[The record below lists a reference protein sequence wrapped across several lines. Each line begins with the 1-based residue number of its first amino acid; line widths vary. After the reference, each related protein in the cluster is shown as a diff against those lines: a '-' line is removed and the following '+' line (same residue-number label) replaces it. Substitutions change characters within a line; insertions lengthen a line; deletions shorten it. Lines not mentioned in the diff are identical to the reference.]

1 MLTEG
6 WDDSLAWTPLEVAAF
21 VSGRVMGTAEI
32 ATTASQTRVDR
43 WAGNARHCS
52 HRKDFIM
59 MTSSI
64 YPIFPISTLQ
74 KMMFIIMLIYSPFLT
89 HFFAT
94 YNIFSAFGI
103 KISQFSLTFTTFF
116 PKSEN

>member
-21 VSGRVMGTAEI
+21 VSDRVMGTAEI

-43 WAGNARHCS
+43 WAGNARHFS
-52 HRKDFIM
+52 HRKGFIM

-64 YPIFPISTLQ
+64 YRN
-74 KMMFIIMLIYSPFLT
+74 FL
-89 HFFAT
+89 FYRIGLFL
-94 YNIFSAFGI
+94 YYE
-103 KISQFSLTFTTFF
+103 Q
-116 PKSEN
+116 

>member
-6 WDDSLAWTPLEVAAF
+6 WDDSLAWMPLEVAAF

-32 ATTASQTRVDR
+32 ATTASQTREDR
-43 WAGNARHCS
+43 WAGNTRHCN

-64 YPIFPISTLQ
+64 YRNFLFGLALNLSYFSVIYITKIPKKNITNKTTRSTTKCPSRQ
-74 KMMFIIMLIYSPFLT
+74 E
-89 HFFAT
+89 A
-94 YNIFSAFGI
+94 
-103 KISQFSLTFTTFF
+103 
-116 PKSEN
+116 

>member
-6 WDDSLAWTPLEVAAF
+6 GDDSLAWTPLEVAAF
-21 VSGRVMGTAEI
+21 VSGRVRDTAEI

-43 WAGNARHCS
+43 WAGNAKHRR

-74 KMMFIIMLIYSPFLT
+74 KTMFIIMLI
-89 HFFAT
+89 
-94 YNIFSAFGI
+94 
-103 KISQFSLTFTTFF
+103 
-116 PKSEN
+116 